1 VTLVDSAFI
10 HKIKIPSQR
19 ERFEALR
26 SQGLVKQ
33 IPSYIEGGGDVYIL
47 SMANHY
53 NAVVVSDD
61 SYQKHLSRFPF
72 IKEKQRRLT
81 FNQFDGSEW
90 FFYWARP

>member
-1 VTLVDSAFI
+1 
-10 HKIKIPSQR
+10 
-19 ERFEALR
+19 
-26 SQGLVKQ
+26 
-33 IPSYIEGGGDVYIL
+33 
-47 SMANHY
+47 
-53 NAVVVSDD
+53 VVSDD